1 MRSDAMGRSSALLPH
16 SDDLR
21 PPHPF
26 GSLWS
31 TAPVVQLPNA
41 HIGLEAVD
49 AAWHKAWAT
58 FAKAVADVDVAIVR
72 HGTFGKNGQAH

>member
-1 MRSDAMGRSSALLPH
+1 VRSDAMGRSSALLPH